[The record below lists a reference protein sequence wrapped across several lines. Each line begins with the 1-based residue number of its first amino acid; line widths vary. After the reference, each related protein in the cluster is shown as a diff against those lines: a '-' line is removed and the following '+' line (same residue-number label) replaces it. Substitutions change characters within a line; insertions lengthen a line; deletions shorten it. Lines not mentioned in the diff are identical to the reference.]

1 MKRAMNA
8 AVYAQGDLLASSIP
22 LVFVRK
28 VMQLSTKVM
37 HSQIEKINV

>member
-8 AVYAQGDLLASSIP
+8 AVYAQGNVYLASSIP

-28 VMQLSTKVM
+28 VMQPSTKVM
-37 HSQIEKINV
+37 HS